1 MKKTIFT
8 VATMAVF
15 MCGGGY
21 VAGARDVVGEEPVM
35 SGGVGPVVTGS
46 MAQSQLPSKAQKFI
60 DRMGGTVVKCERK
73 YMQGEYDVRLDSGVE
88 IEFNSDGRVVEIEA
102 PDRGVLDADFI
113 KEMVPGH
120 LYAGLKEMKLDTAV
134 SSIESKRD
142 GYKVEFSGAEYEE
155 AFFSPDGDLIAL
167 YYQ

>member
-1 MKKTIFT
+1 L
-8 VATMAVF
+8 
-15 MCGGGY
+15 GGGN
-21 VAGARDVVGEEPVM
+21 VAGARDMTGEEPVM
-35 SGGVGPVVTGS
+35 AGGVGPGGAGS
-46 MAQSQLPSKAQKFI
+46 IASTQLPSKAQKFL
-60 DRMGGTVVKCERK
+60 DRLGGRVVKCERK

-88 IEFNSDGRVVEIEA
+88 IEFNSDGKVVEIEA
-102 PDRGVLDADFI
+102 PDQGVLGADVI